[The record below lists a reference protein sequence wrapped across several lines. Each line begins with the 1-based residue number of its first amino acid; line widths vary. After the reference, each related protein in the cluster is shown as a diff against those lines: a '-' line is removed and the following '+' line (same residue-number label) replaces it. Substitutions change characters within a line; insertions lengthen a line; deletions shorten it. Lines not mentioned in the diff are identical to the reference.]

1 MSVHHQNVIRSEIE
15 AVSLFGVRSEDYIRN
30 WLDTA
35 HKNMRHKG
43 FEMTDKIGGGLYFT
57 FLYNC
62 AITSMNH
69 TTNVSAAIRLQ
80 K

>member
-43 FEMTDKIGGGLYFT
+43 FEMTDKIGGGAGGGGCTLHF
-57 FLYNC
+57 FIIVQSL
-62 AITSMNH
+62 A
-69 TTNVSAAIRLQ
+69 
-80 K
+80 